1 MVSGKSYHQED
12 EGVNPE
18 VYVQTN
24 TPRAPER
31 LALPVQLAVQLG
43 QNQNERLE
51 RNYTELA

>member
-18 VYVQTN
+18 VYAQTN